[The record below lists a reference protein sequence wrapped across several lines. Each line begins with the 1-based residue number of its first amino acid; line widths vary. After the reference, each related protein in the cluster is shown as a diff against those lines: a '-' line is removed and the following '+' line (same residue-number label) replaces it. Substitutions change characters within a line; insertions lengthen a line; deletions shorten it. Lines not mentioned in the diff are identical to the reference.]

1 MELRSL
7 SPVFDGPNEVLVTRD
22 GKGRSPTLGPHP
34 SRPGSMVAFV
44 GLPAILIL
52 LTLVS
57 VPLRVFPVRPNAFSG
72 SETAQARVSSSAE
85 CVRVGGPIREPR
97 RIEGVPFRLPDSM
110 RGLRT
115 AGGVLLYE
123 ARIAESGS
131 VQDVRLL
138 RPLPSDPGY
147 VEIDRIF
154 RQTLRAWRYS
164 TTVVSG
170 KPVSVCLTVSAI
182 VDVR

>member
-1 MELRSL
+1 
-7 SPVFDGPNEVLVTRD
+7 VTKAKD
-22 GKGRSPTLGPHP
+22 SEGRSPTLAPHP

-44 GLPAILIL
+44 GLPALLIL

-57 VPLRVFPVRPNAFSG
+57 VPLRVFPVRPNAFSDT
-72 SETAQARVSSSAE
+72 EPVQASVSPSAE
-85 CVRVGGPIREPR
+85 CVRVGGPVREPR
-97 RIEGVPFRLPDSM
+97 RIEGSPFRVPSSV

-123 ARIAESGS
+123 TRIAESGS

-147 VEIDRIF
+147 VEIDRAF
-154 RQTLRAWRYS
+154 RQTIRTWRYS

-170 KPVSVCLTVSAI
+170 RPVSVCLTVSVI